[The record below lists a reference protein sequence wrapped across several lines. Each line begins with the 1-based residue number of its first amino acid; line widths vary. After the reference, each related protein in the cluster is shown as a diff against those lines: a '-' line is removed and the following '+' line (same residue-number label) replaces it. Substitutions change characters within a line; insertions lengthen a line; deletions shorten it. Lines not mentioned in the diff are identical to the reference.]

1 MIQRCPGH
9 LEGGQTMKVIMI
21 RLGTGSDTIR
31 DRVVRRRGRTLE
43 TDQRHLQVHCLVRL
57 GYTHLH

>member
-1 MIQRCPGH
+1 
-9 LEGGQTMKVIMI
+9 MKVIMI